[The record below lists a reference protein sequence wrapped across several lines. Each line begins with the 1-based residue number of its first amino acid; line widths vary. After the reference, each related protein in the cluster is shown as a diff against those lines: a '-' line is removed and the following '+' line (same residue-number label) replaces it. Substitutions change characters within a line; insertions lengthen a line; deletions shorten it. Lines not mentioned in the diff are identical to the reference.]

1 MMRRSRFNRRA
12 AAAARLKTSAM
23 VEPYDILERAVR
35 AIRQAPVGYR
45 MVVRPPASMQGRFGV
60 YQLRYES
67 HNWGNLLSV
76 CVTAPDGRKL
86 AAHIGREAVA
96 C

>member
-1 MMRRSRFNRRA
+1 MMRRSKFNRRA
-12 AAAARLKTSAM
+12 AAAARRKTSGM
-23 VEPYDILERAVR
+23 VEIYFILERAVS
-35 AIRQAPVGYR
+35 AMRQAHVDRR
-45 MVVRPPASMQGRFGV
+45 MVQPPASMQGRFGT

-67 HNWGNLLSV
+67 LNWGDTLSV